1 MEDFNMATF
10 TDARLDHWFKS
21 NQNVLLSGKHGVGKT
36 ARIQAC
42 FERHGLV
49 QNETYLYFSASTLDP
64 WVDLIGVPKEQV
76 DEKGEKYLGIVRPQQ
91 LYKGNVVAIFFDEYN
106 RSPKKVRNAV
116 MELIQKKSIN
126 GMVFPNLKCVWAA
139 VNPSTDDDIYD
150 VEKIDPAQQDRFQVQ
165 VDLPYACDI
174 DFFKNRYGDNL
185 ASSAIEWWNAL
196 PELEKD
202 KISPRRLQYAL
213 DDYVSGGDM
222 EFVLPVSCN
231 IPKLSDLLKNGSVE
245 NQLKDLYAKKDPKT
259 VKAWFSSINNC
270 NAALKYVLEDK
281 KYLEYFLPFVKAEK
295 LTELISTNDEVFNFM
310 GANIHKQVVYKN
322 VLQNAMTANGNEDL
336 KSKIRRLVSKMNA
349 SVPKES
355 HYAPFSELATP
366 ITPAISYKSF
376 DDQLKTIGKINT
388 ASKKTIEEK
397 VAVFNEIKSN
407 ICANLT
413 AGCARS
419 NLEVLHDLV
428 ASCSVATLKSPDFA
442 ELAGVT
448 QFLINKSLGT
458 VNQSVLTSLANL
470 LSSYGICELNLNNI
484 QGGNTNV
491 KVAACY

>member
-1 MEDFNMATF
+1 MATF

-42 FERHGLV
+42 FERNGLV

-139 VNPSTDDDIYD
+139 VNPATEDDVYD

-165 VDLPYACDI
+165 VDLPYVCDP

-196 PELEKD
+196 PDLEKD

-213 DDYVSGGDM
+213 DDYVSNGDM

-231 IPKLSDLLKNGSVE
+231 MSKLRSLLKNGSVE
-245 NQLKDLYAKKDPKT
+245 SQLKDFYAKKDTKT
-259 VKAWFSSINNC
+259 IKAWFSSINNC

-281 KYLEYFLPFVKAEK
+281 NYLEYFLPFVKAEK
-295 LTELISTNDEVFNFM
+295 LTELISTNDDVLNFM
-310 GANIHKQVVYKN
+310 GANIHNQQIYKT
-322 VLQNAMTANGNEDL
+322 VLQNAMQANGNSDL
-336 KSKIRRLVSKMNA
+336 QSKIRRLVTKMNA
-349 SVPKES
+349 SVPKDS
-355 HYAPFSELATP
+355 HYAPFVKKAVP
-366 ITPAISYKSF
+366 ITPAIAYQRF
-376 DDQLKTIGKINT
+376 DEQLTNYDT
-388 ASKKTIEEK
+388 AHSASKKTIEEK
-397 VAVFNEIKSN
+397 VAVFNQIKSN
-407 ICANLT
+407 LCENLT
-413 AGCARS
+413 ESRAR
-419 NLEVLHDLV
+419 LTLV
-428 ASCSVATLKSPDFA
+428 ILNDIVTSCSVATLNSPDFA
-442 ELAGVT
+442 DLAGVT
-448 QFLINKSLGT
+448 QFLINKSVGT
-458 VNQSVLTSLANL
+458 AEEGVLNSLANL
-470 LSSYGICELNLNNI
+470 LRSYGIGELEINNN
-484 QGGNTNV
+484 QGGNTHV
-491 KVAACY
+491 KVAAC